1 MILKRLHNKIWLFK
15 HFEWSALFYD
25 YKYWSE
31 TLHGSRK
38 EALAVPMTECSNNI
52 NVLSPYKWAFVFN
65 SLSNIKTT
73 KMEHKNIMIKL

>member
-52 NVLSPYKWAFVFN
+52 NVLKAYTNELFFLTLWVTLKLPKW
-65 SLSNIKTT
+65 NIKR
-73 KMEHKNIMIKL
+73 